1 MNAYFQV
8 DDRAEFLPWSVGDLL
23 RHAVARVPDRP
34 ALICPAGAD
43 GVAERRWTY
52 RELQADAEA
61 AARALL
67 TRFEPGDRV
76 ATWAGA
82 SAEFVILQLGA
93 ALAGI
98 VLVTLNPANRAVELG
113 YLLAQSEARGIVLD
127 RVFRKMDNVAV
138 LEGLRPQLTHLR
150 EVIYLDEWQKFVEVA
165 RAGGAAGADGAV
177 DAGHADGAA
186 ARAPV
191 ALPAVAPDAPA
202 MILFTSGTTGKPKGV
217 VLRHDGIVNNARFST
232 ARIELAPGAV
242 WLNVLPMFHIGGS
255 VTMTLGCFANLGTQ
269 VLLAEFSADA
279 MLDGLQRYAVNVT
292 MAVPTMMH
300 AMFQSERFAATDFS
314 ALQVIVTGGT
324 AIAPE
329 LVREVKQ
336 RFGVEVMVM
345 FGQTEAGGC
354 MCLTRRSDAV
364 ERITTS
370 VGTPLPLSELKVVL
384 TDGSGTAG
392 VNQIGEIC
400 VRTRCAMM
408 EYFRM
413 PERTAETIDAAGWVH
428 TGDLGVMD
436 ADGYLRV
443 TGRLKDMIIRG
454 GENIYPREI
463 EDVLAEHSA
472 VAQAAVY
479 GVPDPKWG
487 EQVAAAIIL
496 KSGSI
501 TDGEA
506 LTLYLKERIAR
517 HKVPKLW
524 QFVTAFPINSSGKI
538 QKFILRERHANP
550 E

>member
-1 MNAYFQV
+1 MSAPLTEAYL
-8 DDRAEFLPWSVGDLL
+8 RAETDAEFEPCSVGALL
-23 RHAVARVPDRP
+23 LGAVAAVPERP
-34 ALICPAGAD
+34 ALICPP
-43 GVAERRWTY
+43 GVQGGAERRWSY
-52 RELQADAEA
+52 RQLQDDAER

-82 SAEFVILQLGA
+82 SAEIVILQLGA

-98 VLVTLNPANRAVELG
+98 VLVTLNPANRAVELK
-113 YLLAQSEARGIVLD
+113 YLLSQSEARGLFLD
-127 RVFRKMDNVAV
+127 RIYRKMDNVAV
-138 LEGLRPQLTHLR
+138 LEALRPELPHL
-150 EVIYLDEWQKFVEVA
+150 EHVIYLDQWPAFVA
-165 RAGGAAGADGAV
+165 ASGAAASGAAGAAMLQELAAV
-177 DAGHADGAA
+177 T
-186 ARAPV
+186 
-191 ALPAVAPDAPA
+191 PDAPA

-217 VLRHDGIVNNARFST
+217 VLRHSGIVNNARLST
-232 ARIELAPGAV
+232 ARIALQPGAV

-269 VLLAEFSADA
+269 ILLCEFAADA
-279 MLDGLQRYAVNVT
+279 MLDALARYAVNVT

-300 AMFQSERFAATDFS
+300 AMFQSERLATTDFS

-336 RFGVEVMVM
+336 RFGVDVMVL

-354 MCLTRRSDAV
+354 MCLTRRTDGE
-364 ERITTS
+364 ERITTT
-370 VGTPLPLSELKVVL
+370 VGTPLPLSEAKIVRG
-384 TDGSGTAG
+384 DGAIAG
-392 VNQIGEIC
+392 VDEIGEIC
-400 VRTRCAMM
+400 VRTRCAMI

-413 PERTAETIDAAGWVH
+413 PERTAETLDAQGWVH
-428 TGDLGVMD
+428 TGDLGVMN
-436 ADGYLRV
+436 ADGYLKV

-463 EDVLAEHSA
+463 EDVLAEHPA
-472 VAQAAVY
+472 IAQAAVY
-479 GVPDPKWG
+479 GVADAKWG
-487 EQVAAAIIL
+487 EQVAAALIL
-496 KSGSI
+496 KPGAA

-506 LTLYLKERIAR
+506 LATYLQERIAR

-524 QFVTAFPINSSGKI
+524 RFVASFPVNASGKI
-538 QKFILRERHANP
+538 QKFMLRESHEKR